1 MLRYFMLSFLVSLGA
16 RAQTTD
22 VDLYKQ
28 LQSAINL
35 PLLVKAAPP
44 NQAYEARLYGK
55 SSDPIYIIQIV
66 SGAGSKH
73 FFTLDAA
80 TNEVKSIIGAKVQS
94 NGLNVVFKQGHYQ
107 FVCSYGYFVVD

>member
-1 MLRYFMLSFLVSLGA
+1 MIRPLMLPLLISIGA
-16 RAQTTD
+16 MAQSTG

-55 SSDPIYIIQIV
+55 SGDPIYIIEIV
-66 SGAGSKH
+66 SGAGSKQ
-73 FFTLDAA
+73 FFTLNPA
-80 TNEVKSIIGAKVQS
+80 TNEAKSIVGAKVKS
-94 NGLNVVFKQGHYQ
+94 NGLNVVFKHGHYQ
-107 FVCSYGYFVVD
+107 IVCSYGYYVVD